1 MLKFLLL
8 LPKLII
14 IGEKKK
20 RGRGC
25 SSVMLHRLHVR
36 VGTHRRPGKGGKW
49 RQGGRRQIETGR
61 KGGKWRQGGREANG
75 DREEG
80 RQMEIGRKEGNEDR
94 GVKHGRGMVT
104 NTMPL
109 TGHKIPYVHGYPTY
123 LLLR

>member
-1 MLKFLLL
+1 MFVWER
-8 LPKLII
+8 
-14 IGEKKK
+14 IGDQ
-20 RGRGC
+20 GREANGD
-25 SSVMLHRLHVR
+25 REE
-36 VGTHRRPGKGGKW
+36 GGKS
-49 RQGGRRQIETGR
+49 
-61 KGGKWRQGGREANG
+61 RQGGREANG